1 MVDVEEKIRK
11 IIAKEGL
18 VDSKKLVLEARL
30 DELEIESIDL
40 VNIIYNIE
48 EEYDIYIP
56 PAAAI
61 KAVYPCLFLVAVLA
75 PLASIAST
83 TSRWPFSAAA
93 IRAVTPVLLRASK
106 STRLVSSACT
116 ISISPDPAALISA
129 VSPSLLFALTSAP
142 NVISSLAVSA

>member
-56 PAAAI
+56 QDDEEF
-61 KAVYPCLFLVAVLA
+61 KLETFGDVVEGAVAH
-75 PLASIAST
+75 
-83 TSRWPFSAAA
+83 
-93 IRAVTPVLLRASK
+93 
-106 STRLVSSACT
+106 
-116 ISISPDPAALISA
+116 
-129 VSPSLLFALTSAP
+129 
-142 NVISSLAVSA
+142 